1 VAIEILASTIE
12 TGERMVAELLPIR
25 VSDGHL
31 THKGSHETPPGPNP
45 RPAARMGL
53 GAP

>member
-25 VSDGHL
+25 VSDGQR
-31 THKGSHETPPGPNP
+31 EP
-45 RPAARMGL
+45 
-53 GAP
+53 